1 MLQETGRFF
10 GKLKPYFQLLIGD
23 KNSAIRQQ
31 TYMTMGKL
39 LDNFSFS
46 ELKEFES
53 DIVQILLTGLS
64 DDDEKIQ

>member
-1 MLQETGRFF
+1 
-10 GKLKPYFQLLIGD
+10 
-23 KNSAIRQQ
+23 
-31 TYMTMGKL
+31 MTMGKL